1 MKKNVLK
8 KIGLG
13 LLLLGGLTVL
23 GTVKLFPQE
32 VLSNLAFV
40 VPPIWIL
47 LL

>member
-13 LLLLGGLTVL
+13 LLLGVLTVL
-23 GTVKLFPQE
+23 GTVKLLPQE
-32 VLSNLAFV
+32 VLRNLAFV
-40 VPPIWIL
+40 IPPIWIL

>member
-1 MKKNVLK
+1 MKKNILK

-13 LLLLGGLTVL
+13 LLLGGLTVL
-23 GTVKLFPQE
+23 GTVKLLPQE

-40 VPPIWIL
+40 IPPIWTL

>member
-13 LLLLGGLTVL
+13 LLLGGLTVL
-23 GTVKLFPQE
+23 GTVKLLPQE

-40 VPPIWIL
+40 VPPIWVL

>member
-13 LLLLGGLTVL
+13 LLLGGLTIL
-23 GTVKLFPQE
+23 GAVKLLPQE
-32 VLSNLAFV
+32 VLSNFAFA

>member
-13 LLLLGGLTVL
+13 LLLGGLTTL
-23 GTVKLFPQE
+23 GVVKLLSQE

-40 VPPIWIL
+40 VPPIWTL

>member
-13 LLLLGGLTVL
+13 LLLGGLTVL
-23 GTVKLFPQE
+23 EAVKLLPQE
-32 VLSNLAFV
+32 LLNDIAFA
-40 VPPIWIL
+40 VPPIWTL

>member
-13 LLLLGGLTVL
+13 LLLGGLSVL
-23 GTVKLFPQE
+23 GVIKLLPQGA
-32 VLSNLAFV
+32 LSNFAFV

-47 LL
+47 LF

>member
-1 MKKNVLK
+1 MKKNILK

-13 LLLLGGLTVL
+13 LLLGGLTVL
-23 GTVKLFPQE
+23 STVKLLPQE

>member
-13 LLLLGGLTVL
+13 LLLGGLTTL
-23 GTVKLFPQE
+23 GAVKLLSQE
-32 VLSNLAFV
+32 VLSNIIFV
-40 VPPIWIL
+40 IPPIWIL